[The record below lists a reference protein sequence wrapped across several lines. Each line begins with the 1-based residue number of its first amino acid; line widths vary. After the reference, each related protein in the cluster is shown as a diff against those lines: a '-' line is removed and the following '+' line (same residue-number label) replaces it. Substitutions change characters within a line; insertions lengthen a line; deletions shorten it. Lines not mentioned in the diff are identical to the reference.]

1 MNGDTTNATIAGDA
15 ASHAAGDGAL
25 SAAMELIHAGGPVV
39 AILFLMSVFA
49 LTIVILKAW
58 QFHAA
63 RVFGAPGTRRLVALY
78 RDGREAEALSV
89 AAASPN
95 PVARVLAAAI
105 RGRRRGLPE
114 PAVREEV
121 LRYASEHLENLRTWL
136 RPLEVIGSL
145 APLLGLFGTVLGMIG
160 AFQAL
165 EKAGS
170 KVDPSILSGGIWE
183 ALLTTAV
190 GLAVAM
196 PTVAALSYLDRI
208 VERAAHDMDQVVTQ
222 VFTEDLSVHREES
235 AAHVRSGL
243 RSAAAAAGE

>member
-1 MNGDTTNATIAGDA
+1 MNGSEANVTIAPDPAALDA
-15 ASHAAGDGAL
+15 ASGPLAAAL
-25 SAAMELIHAGGPVV
+25 ELLRAGGPVV

-49 LTIVILKAW
+49 LTIVLLKVW
-58 QFHAA
+58 QFRAA
-63 RVFGAPGTRRLVALY
+63 RVFDGATARRLVALY
-78 RDGREAEALSV
+78 RKGRDTEALAL
-89 AAASPN
+89 AAGSPN
-95 PVARVLAAAI
+95 PVARVAAAAI
-105 RGRRRGLPE
+105 RGRSRALPE
-114 PAVREEV
+114 HQVREEV
-121 LRYASEHLENLRTWL
+121 MRIATDLVETLRGWL

-196 PTVAALSYLDRI
+196 PAVTALSFFDRV
-208 VERAAHDMDQVVTQ
+208 VERVAHDIDQVVAQ
-222 VFTEDLSVHREES
+222 VFTEDLSVPREEN
-235 AAHVRSGL
+235 AAHERVGL
-243 RSAAAAAGE
+243 RAAAVAGE

>member
-1 MNGDTTNATIAGDA
+1 MSGSEANVTIPSDPATLDA
-15 ASHAAGDGAL
+15 ASGPLAAAF
-25 SAAMELIHAGGPVV
+25 ELLRVGGPVV

-49 LTIVILKAW
+49 LTIVLLKVW
-58 QFHAA
+58 QFRAA
-63 RVFGAPGTRRLVALY
+63 RVFDGATARRLVALY
-78 RDGREAEALSV
+78 RSGRDVEALAL
-89 AAASPN
+89 AAGSPN
-95 PVARVLAAAI
+95 PVARVAAAAI
-105 RGRRRGLPE
+105 RGRGRALPE
-114 PAVREEV
+114 HQVREEV
-121 LRYASEHLENLRTWL
+121 VRYATDMIETLRGWL

-196 PTVAALSYLDRI
+196 PAIAALSFFDRI
-208 VERAAHDMDQVVTQ
+208 VERVAHDIDQVVTQ
-222 VFTEDLSVHREES
+222 VFTEDLSVPREEK
-235 AAHVRSGL
+235 AAHERIGL
-243 RSAAAAAGE
+243 RAAAVAGE